1 MFVHECMCK
10 PCVYISMSVQSPY
23 YKWKKK
29 PTLPPEKNFK
39 KKKIPQIIFIL
50 SFCLAN
56 NGVFNNDNN
65 NTIKEIIITIRKN
78 EKE

>member
-1 MFVHECMCK
+1 M
-10 PCVYISMSVQSPY
+10 
-23 YKWKKK
+23 KKK

-65 NTIKEIIITIRKN
+65 NTIKEIIITIRKMKKKITEIQN
-78 EKE
+78 PPKDSHFS

>member
-1 MFVHECMCK
+1 
-10 PCVYISMSVQSPY
+10 MSVCVNRVSIFQCQYSPPITNE
-23 YKWKKK
+23 KK

>member
-1 MFVHECMCK
+1 
-10 PCVYISMSVQSPY
+10 MSVCVNRVSIFQCQYSPPITNE
-23 YKWKKK
+23 KKTNPSPRK
-29 PTLPPEKNFK
+29 KNFK

>member
-1 MFVHECMCK
+1 
-10 PCVYISMSVQSPY
+10 MSVCVNRVSIFQCQYSPPITNE
-23 YKWKKK
+23 KK
-29 PTLPPEKNFK
+29 PFPRNF

>member
-1 MFVHECMCK
+1 M
-10 PCVYISMSVQSPY
+10 
-23 YKWKKK
+23 KKNQ
-29 PTLPPEKNFK
+29 PFPQKNFK